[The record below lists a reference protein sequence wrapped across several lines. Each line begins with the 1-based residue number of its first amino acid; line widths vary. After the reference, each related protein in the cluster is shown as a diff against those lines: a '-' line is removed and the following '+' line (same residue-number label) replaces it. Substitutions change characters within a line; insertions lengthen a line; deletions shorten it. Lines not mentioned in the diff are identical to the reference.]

1 MRRWRQED
9 REPFAALNVDPAVRE
24 HFQGPM
30 LREDSDAF
38 IDRIEHHWDE
48 HGWGNWAIEVPD
60 VAPFIGYVGLWPADY
75 VANRPMVEVGWR
87 LAREHWAMDTPRRP
101 RGRRFGSALRRS
113 GWMRSCR
120 SRSPRTCVPG
130 ASWSA
135 SA

>member
-9 REPFAALNVDPAVRE
+9 REPFAALNADPVVRE
-24 HFQGPM
+24 PFQGTQS
-30 LREDSDAF
+30 REDSDAF
-38 IDRIEHHWDE
+38 IDRIEHHCYE
-48 HGWGNWAIEVPD
+48 RGWVNWAIEVPD

-87 LAREHWAMDTPRRP
+87 LD
-101 RGRRFGSALRRS
+101 SASRRS
-113 GWMRSCR
+113 GWRRSCR

-130 ASWSA
+130 ASWNA